1 MLNGN
6 PRYGKFIQVYT
17 FYYLIHSYWVYPRQ
31 FPAKELYSKT
41 PNALAQPAFCNDIEM
56 SSYSNSID
64 QKEKVL
70 TEKNLQI
77 VIFFSHGVRNLTE
90 YYCGRSGKKSI
101 DIISLYNS
109 LSDQKDGSSEKQSI
123 TNFFPMYF
131 HDKRG
136 INVESDMR
144 EESMMI
150 TNKNYYQEEEK
161 WKKS

>member
-1 MLNGN
+1 MVSENLLN
-6 PRYGKFIQVYT
+6 I
-17 FYYLIHSYWVYPRQ
+17 
-31 FPAKELYSKT
+31 
-41 PNALAQPAFCNDIEM
+41 
-56 SSYSNSID
+56 
-64 QKEKVL
+64 
-70 TEKNLQI
+70 I
-77 VIFFSHGVRNLTE
+77 VE
-90 YYCGRSGKKSI
+90 EEKKSI

-109 LSDQKDGSSEKQSI
+109 LSGQKYGSSENQSI

-161 WKKS
+161 WKNHNINALRVIENNSKCFKWQTVHSTPPVLVHFLQFTM